1 MLRLIALG
9 GAAAALSLLLAGAPV
24 HAQDAGDAGPDAKP
38 KATQLCPDPNPVTK
52 QADPGHYFATQTSGD
67 KAPNQCNSCAD
78 PKNNATSSCA
88 VYNVL
93 RKCGITKTNRC
104 EEKTSPFSK
113 YNIYTGAYLR
123 YALAQV
129 TPQTTSCHFV
139 VFALDPVIGVEDVL
153 HRGVQ
158 NFWDHAFYASQK
170 IISPPIDP
178 QSLGLAINPA
188 TKRGQHQLHIHV
200 GKLKSGYR
208 TALEKLPRDNAFH
221 SVKANGKTY
230 SGIYMPDDAGP
241 IPGLSPFELVAKR
254 YGEKNMPLEG
264 LIVARSKDGKGI
276 YVLAGLNVTTELEL
290 DYSGTCTFPAP

>member
-1 MLRLIALG
+1 MLRLLARAGVFAGLTLAIATG
-9 GAAAALSLLLAGAPV
+9 PAP
-24 HAQDAGDAGPDAKP
+24 AQDASAPQAKAI
-38 KATQLCPDPNPVTK
+38 ATKLCPDPNTLTK
-52 QADPGHYFATQTSGD
+52 EADPDHYFATQTSGD

-113 YNIYTGAYLR
+113 YNIYVGSYLR

-129 TPQTTSCHFV
+129 SPKTTSCHFV
-139 VFALDPVIGVEDVL
+139 VFAVDPVIGVEDVQ
-153 HRGVQ
+153 HRGEQ

-170 IISPPIDP
+170 IISPAIDP

-200 GKLKSGYR
+200 GKLQAGYR
-208 TALEKLPRDNAFH
+208 TALEKLPRDNDFH
-221 SVKANGKTY
+221 PVKANGKTY
-230 SGIYMPDDAGP
+230 SGIYLPDDFGP
-241 IPGLSPFELVAKR
+241 FPGLSPFELVAKR

-290 DYSGTCTFPAP
+290 DYSGTCTFPNP